1 VVVNTVFSDVR
12 IKCAIYFD
20 VNIQKYVSVTEERS
34 EFLLNLFQRV

>member
-1 VVVNTVFSDVR
+1 MIVGTVFPDRVV
-12 IKCAIYFD
+12 KCAIYFD